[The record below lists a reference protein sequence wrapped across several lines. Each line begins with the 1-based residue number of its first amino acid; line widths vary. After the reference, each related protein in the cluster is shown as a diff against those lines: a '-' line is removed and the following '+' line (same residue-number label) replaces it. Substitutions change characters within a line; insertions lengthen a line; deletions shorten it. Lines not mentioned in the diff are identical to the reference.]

1 MKHVWRLSVAYIGPK
16 SKTEMQRK
24 TKIDMIGL
32 SLLRN
37 DVDCRH
43 FKVAALTVGLP
54 AGPGRAGF

>member
-1 MKHVWRLSVAYIGPK
+1 MPSK
-16 SKTEMQRK
+16 S
-24 TKIDMIGL
+24 IDIIGL

-43 FKVAALTVGLP
+43 FKDAALTVGLT